1 MSIPQDK
8 ERIGE
13 LLHGRYLILAPIGS
27 GGMGEVYLAKDLRLE
42 GKLWAIKES
51 KLDINYQQFMD
62 EAKILGSLEHPF
74 LPKIVD
80 YFPPTDNGYSYLV
93 MDYIKGETLAEIF
106 EQNSRMIPFSSV
118 MKYMLQITEL
128 LHYLHHQPSP
138 IVYRDLKPSNIMI
151 DEKDNVRIIDFGI
164 ARNYKLGK
172 TQDTVPLGT
181 VGFAA
186 PEQFQH
192 TQTDHRADIY
202 SLGAM
207 VYYLLNKGEFFNG
220 TIQQIEGISAREAS
234 HFLPILEKM
243 LKHDPQNRF
252 QSALELKK
260 ALEFVDILSINRAR
274 QLEPTI
280 DLDFENR
287 TTSTMEAQKKILI
300 SQTLRT
306 PAIHLNHL
314 VAITS
319 LSEGAGSSFL
329 THALATAL
337 VDIKQQPTIIEQPS
351 DYPYFFESI
360 RAEEKNRTFIDFYT
374 EMGNGKSVRIQQEN
388 IVDQIHW
395 LVPKRKKNYDWSLQ
409 SLLELIYASHSSITL
424 LDMGFEQ
431 LFWDELLNK
440 VKSIIVV
447 VDSLP
452 GQINRH
458 QERLLE
464 FQRLKRDGYPI
475 EFVVNHVPENC
486 DKALLKG
493 ALYFEPLAWIAQV
506 DQAAVYEASSLGVSP
521 YQLKEIKEKLEKEL
535 TAILR
540 ELLPRELVK
549 SQGKEKFNFFSLF
562 KKNEK

>member
-1 MSIPQDK
+1 MSIPKNK
-8 ERIGE
+8 ECIGE
-13 LLHGRYLILAPIGS
+13 VLHGRYLVLAPIGS

-51 KLDINYQQFMD
+51 KLDINYQQFME
-62 EAKILGSLEHPF
+62 EAKILASLEHPF

-93 MDYIKGETLAEIF
+93 MDYIKGETLAEIY
-106 EQNSRMIPFSSV
+106 EQNNRMIPFSSV

-128 LHYLHHQPSP
+128 LHYLHRQPSP
-138 IVYRDLKPSNIMI
+138 IVYRDLKPSNVMI

-164 ARNYKLGK
+164 ARNYKVGK
-172 TQDTVPLGT
+172 AQDTVPLGT

-207 VYYLLNKGEFFNG
+207 VYYLLNKGEFFKG
-220 TIQQIEGISAREAS
+220 SLQEIEGISTHVAS
-234 HFLPILEKM
+234 NFLPVLEKM
-243 LKHDPQNRF
+243 LKQEPQNRF

-280 DLDFENR
+280 DLEYENR
-287 TTSTMEAQKKILI
+287 QTSTLETQKELPT
-300 SQTLRT
+300 SHTSRT

-337 VDIKQQPTIIEQPS
+337 IDIKQQPTIIEQPS
-351 DYPYFFESI
+351 NYPYFFESI
-360 RAEEKNRTFIDFYT
+360 RVEEKNRTFIDFFT
-374 EMGNGKSVRIQQEN
+374 EMSNGKSVRIQQEN

-395 LVPKRKKNYDWSLQ
+395 LVPKRKKDYDWSLH

-440 VKSIIVV
+440 VKSILVV
-447 VDSLP
+447 VDALP

-464 FQRLKRDGYPI
+464 LQRLKRDGYPI
-475 EFVVNHVPENC
+475 EFVVNHIPENC
-486 DKALLKG
+486 DRASLKG
-493 ALYFEPLAWIAQV
+493 ALYFEPLAWIPQV
-506 DQAAVYEASSLGVSP
+506 DQSAVYEASSLGVSP
-521 YQLKEIKEKLEKEL
+521 YQLKGIKERLEKEL
-535 TAILR
+535 TTILH
-540 ELLPRELVK
+540 ELLPSDALVK
-549 SQGKEKFNFFSLF
+549 SQKKEKFNFFSLF
-562 KKNEK
+562 KKI